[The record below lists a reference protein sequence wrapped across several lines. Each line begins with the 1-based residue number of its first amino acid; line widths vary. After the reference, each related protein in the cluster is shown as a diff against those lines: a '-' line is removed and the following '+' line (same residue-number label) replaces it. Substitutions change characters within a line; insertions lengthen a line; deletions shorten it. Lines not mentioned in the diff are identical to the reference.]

1 MDMGQLD
8 GALAVVTGGSQGIG
22 RAIAERFVAEGADV
36 ILTGRRK
43 EVLDEAVAEL
53 GPRVTGVPGDA
64 ASLEDLDA
72 LMDAVRAT
80 GRPVDVLVANAGG
93 GSEAPLAQMTPELF
107 DGVTDLNIRG
117 TFFTVQKA
125 LPLLADGA
133 RVVLVS
139 SISGSN
145 GDRNHATYNASKAA
159 VRSFARTMTND
170 LRDRSIRVNA
180 LSPGPTMSVGFSDFV
195 GGEESIRRIAEA
207 VPVGRVGRPE
217 EVAAAALFLASR
229 ESSFVAGAELVVD
242 GGMSQV

>member
-1 MDMGQLD
+1 MGQLE
-8 GALAVVTGGSQGIG
+8 GALALVTGGSQGIG

-43 EVLDEAVAEL
+43 DVLDEAVAEL
-53 GPRVTGVPGDA
+53 GPRATGVPGDA

-80 GRPVDVLVANAGG
+80 GRPLDVLVANAGG
-93 GSEAPLAQMTPELF
+93 GSEAPLDRMTPELF
-107 DGVTDLNIRG
+107 DAVAGLNIRG

-145 GDRNHATYNASKAA
+145 GDANHATYNAS
-159 VRSFARTMTND
+159 
-170 LRDRSIRVNA
+170 
-180 LSPGPTMSVGFSDFV
+180 
-195 GGEESIRRIAEA
+195 
-207 VPVGRVGRPE
+207 
-217 EVAAAALFLASR
+217 
-229 ESSFVAGAELVVD
+229 
-242 GGMSQV
+242 

>member
-1 MDMGQLD
+1 MGQLE

-36 ILTGRRK
+36 VITGRRK
-43 EVLDEAVAEL
+43 DTLDEAVAAL
-53 GPRVTGVPGDA
+53 GPRVTGVAGDA
-64 ASLEDLDA
+64 ASMDDLDA
-72 LMDAVRAT
+72 LVDAVRGL

-93 GSEAPLAQMTPELF
+93 GSEAPLPEMTPALF
-107 DGVTDLNIRG
+107 DGVADLNIRG

-139 SISGSN
+139 SISGRN
-145 GDRNHATYNASKAA
+145 GDRGHATYNASKAA
-159 VRSFARTMTND
+159 VRSFARTFTND
-170 LRDRSIRVNA
+170 LRERSIRVNA
-180 LSPGPTMSVGFSDFV
+180 LSPGPTMSVGFADFV
-195 GGEESIRRIAEA
+195 GGDQAIERIAAA
-207 VPVGRVGRPE
+207 VPVGRIGRPE
-217 EVAAAALFLASR
+217 EVAAAALFLAST

>member
-1 MDMGQLD
+1 MGQLE

-22 RAIAERFVAEGADV
+22 YAIAERFAAEGAEVV
-36 ILTGRRK
+36 ITGRRK
-43 EVLDEAVAEL
+43 DVLDEAVATL

-64 ASLEDLDA
+64 ASLDDLDT
-72 LMDAVRAT
+72 LMAAVRGL

-93 GSEAPLAQMTPELF
+93 GSEARLPEMTPELF

-145 GDRNHATYNASKAA
+145 GDPGHATYNASKAA

-170 LRDRSIRVNA
+170 LRERAIRVNA
-180 LSPGPTMSVGFSDFV
+180 LSPGPTMSAGFSDFV
-195 GGEESIRRIAEA
+195 GGEEGVRRIAAA
-207 VPVGRVGRPE
+207 VPVGRIGEPA
-217 EVAAAALFLASR
+217 EVAAAALFLASS